1 MIQQS
6 MSPRFKIG
14 VIEEDTNYR
23 HELVLNISR
32 HTDLSVCL
40 HTATTTAAQS
50 FLQQQ
55 PHLLLLG
62 MPPGTQ
68 QQIDD
73 IKVLKSL
80 QPAMLIVVMTAD
92 EDPQVIQQAFDKG
105 ADGYILKTDLFHNIT
120 RKLVHM
126 LEYDQ
131 PVVSQQLFRYLLY
144 RNKGEKPIPQTNL
157 TKKEKEIT
165 DLVLEGLP
173 YKSIAAKLN
182 LSLNTI
188 QYHMKNIFYKL
199 GIKTK
204 SELFKMFYQ

>member
-1 MIQQS
+1 MQQS
-6 MSPRFKIG
+6 MSPRFKVG

-68 QQIDD
+68 QRVDD
-73 IKVLKSL
+73 IQVLKSL
-80 QPAMLIVVMTAD
+80 QPAMLLVVMTAD

-131 PVVSQQLFRYLLY
+131 PVVSQQLFRYMLY
-144 RNKGEKPIPQTNL
+144 RTKGEKTVPQTNL

-204 SELFKMFYQ
+204 SELFKMYYQ

>member
-1 MIQQS
+1 
-6 MSPRFKIG
+6 MSPRFKVG
-14 VIEEDTNYR
+14 VIEEDTHYR

-40 HTATTTAAQS
+40 HTATTTAALS

-68 QQIDD
+68 QQVED
-73 IKVLKSL
+73 IQVLKSL
-80 QPAMLIVVMTAD
+80 HPAMLLVVMTPN
-92 EDPQVIQQAFDKG
+92 EDPQVIQRAFDKG

-120 RKLVHM
+120 RKLLHM
-126 LEYDQ
+126 LEYGQ
-131 PVVSQQLFRYLLY
+131 PVVSQELFRYLLY
-144 RNKGEKPIPQTNL
+144 RNKEEKPAPQTNL
-157 TKKEKEIT
+157 TKKEREIT

-188 QYHMKNIFYKL
+188 QYHMKNIFFKL

-204 SELFKMFYQ
+204 AELFRMYYQH

>member
-1 MIQQS
+1 

-50 FLQQQ
+50 FLMLQ
-55 PHLLLLG
+55 PHLVLLG

-68 QQIDD
+68 QRIED
-73 IKVLKSL
+73 IPVLKSL
-80 QPAMLIVVMTAD
+80 QPAMLLVVMTMD

-131 PVVSQQLFRYLLY
+131 PVVSHQLFRYMLY
-144 RNKGEKPIPQTNL
+144 RNKGEKHVPQTNL

-173 YKSIAAKLN
+173 YKTIAAKLN

>member
-1 MIQQS
+1 
-6 MSPRFKIG
+6 MSPRFKVG

-40 HTATTTAAQS
+40 NTSTTTAAQS
-50 FLQQQ
+50 FLQQP

-62 MPPGTQ
+62 VPPGTQ
-68 QQIDD
+68 QPIDD
-73 IKVLKSL
+73 IQVLKSL
-80 QPAMLIVVMTAD
+80 QPSMLLVVMTAD
-92 EDPQVIQQAFDKG
+92 ENPQVIQQAFDKG

-131 PVVSQQLFRYLLY
+131 PVVSQQLFRYMLY
-144 RNKGEKPIPQTNL
+144 RNKGEKPVTQTNL

-204 SELFKMFYQ
+204 AELFKMFYQ

>member
-1 MIQQS
+1 
-6 MSPRFKIG
+6 MSPRFKVG

-23 HELVLNISR
+23 HELVMNISR

-40 HTATTTAAQS
+40 HTATTAAAQT
-50 FLQQQ
+50 FMQQQ

-68 QQIDD
+68 QRMEEIQ
-73 IKVLKSL
+73 VLKSL
-80 QPAMLIVVMTAD
+80 QPAMLLVVMTPD
-92 EDPQVIQQAFDKG
+92 EDPQVIQRAFEKG
-105 ADGYILKTDLFHNIT
+105 ADGYLLKTDLFHNIT

-131 PVVSQQLFRYLLY
+131 PVVSQQVFRYMLY
-144 RNKGEKPIPQTNL
+144 RNKPEKPLPDSGL
-157 TKKEKEIT
+157 TRKEKEIT

-173 YKSIAAKLN
+173 YKTIAAQLN

-188 QYHMKNIFYKL
+188 QYHMKNIFFKL

>member
-1 MIQQS
+1 

-50 FLQQQ
+50 FLMQQ
-55 PHLLLLG
+55 PHLVLLG

-68 QQIDD
+68 QRIED
-73 IKVLKSL
+73 IPVLKSL
-80 QPAMLIVVMTAD
+80 QPAMLLVVMTVD

-131 PVVSQQLFRYLLY
+131 PVVSHQLFRYMLY
-144 RNKGEKPIPQTNL
+144 RNKGEKHVPQTNL

-173 YKSIAAKLN
+173 YKTIAAKLN